1 MFEKIPASNRWIS
14 LESKDLLEGKNQITA
29 QLRNGF
35 SIIWIIS
42 VNMTFK
48 ILMLVV
54 IKMYALVFIEQQ
66 WNCIKMA
73 KTAEKTINRPNA
85 LIKISL

>member
-1 MFEKIPASNRWIS
+1 
-14 LESKDLLEGKNQITA
+14 
-29 QLRNGF
+29 
-35 SIIWIIS
+35 
-42 VNMTFK
+42 
-48 ILMLVV
+48 MLVV
-54 IKMYALVFIEQQ
+54 IKMYALVIIEQQ